1 MAACEDCFDTG
12 VNPWTNEECD
22 SCDFSKPKR
31 PRNKH
36 LNYGKEHIALLTD
49 LFAKGDSSDEVI
61 IKNTQ
66 PANWITPQGVWK
78 KQKEIEPR
86 MPNIRFARFV
96 TLTIDQSKY
105 LDAEHAFEVGRRHL
119 RQFFYDLDKGLGNAE
134 RTPYCWKLEF
144 QENGWPHWH
153 IILLYF
159 KKLPLDLLNKCWG
172 KGRTD
177 VEMIRDTDF
186 KYLFKYAAKGVG
198 DLPQFILDTKQV
210 RFFQTSKGFLTPKD
224 TASPRLNNTE
234 KEIIEELREMM
245 EAYQRKESTLGER
258 IDRWIRTL
266 SISSNG
272 FVGITDYEGWS
283 YADILFQG
291 AVIAASLLSSGRE
304 SDVEITS
311 NKIITNKEKLC
322 LMIKQ

>member
-86 MPNIRFARFV
+86 MPNIRFARFI

-105 LDAEHAFEVGRRHL
+105 LDPEHAFEVGRRHL

-153 IILLYF
+153 IILLHY

-186 KYLFKYAAKGVG
+186 METQKKRFDENQSVFEEDGCSMINPYFINQWFKEYRNQYK
-198 DLPQFILDTKQV
+198 LIYP
-210 RFFQTSKGFLTPKD
+210 
-224 TASPRLNNTE
+224 
-234 KEIIEELREMM
+234 M
-245 EAYQRKESTLGER
+245 
-258 IDRWIRTL
+258 
-266 SISSNG
+266 
-272 FVGITDYEGWS
+272 
-283 YADILFQG
+283 
-291 AVIAASLLSSGRE
+291 
-304 SDVEITS
+304 
-311 NKIITNKEKLC
+311 NKIHFS
-322 LMIKQ
+322 